1 MFQGLRQ
8 QKEAKRGLEGL
19 ERPEYQT
26 PEEISRLLNISQN
39 RYADKFM
46 PGQGGYMDRIEQQ
59 AANAF
64 TQSSEAGNPFALI
77 ANIQGQAGQQLEQV
91 NTQAMNMQ
99 LQNEKE
105 YQKALQIMAGQKDQ
119 EWQLNKFAPYSDK
132 YNEYRDMFG
141 AAKKNIYGGLD
152 SLSGIATG
160 MIGSMMG
167 SFGGI
172 GKGAG
177 AGGGIN
183 QEALDA
189 ASKNFGAAGGGG
201 GLSAQEEEIL
211 QMFRQGKLGKTG
223 GMGGFFT
230 G

>member
-1 MFQGLRQ
+1 
-8 QKEAKRGLEGL
+8 
-19 ERPEYQT
+19 
-26 PEEISRLLNISQN
+26 
-39 RYADKFM
+39 
-46 PGQGGYMDRIEQQ
+46 
-59 AANAF
+59 
-64 TQSSEAGNPFALI
+64 
-77 ANIQGQAGQQLEQV
+77 
-91 NTQAMNMQ
+91 
-99 LQNEKE
+99 
-105 YQKALQIMAGQKDQ
+105 
-119 EWQLNKFAPYSDK
+119 
-132 YNEYRDMFG
+132 MFG